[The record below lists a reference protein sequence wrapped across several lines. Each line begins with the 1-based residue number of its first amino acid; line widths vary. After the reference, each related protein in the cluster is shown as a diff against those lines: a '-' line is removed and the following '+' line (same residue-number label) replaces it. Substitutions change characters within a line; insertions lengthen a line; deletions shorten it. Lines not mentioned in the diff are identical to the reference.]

1 MYKYVCPSSITAA
14 RAVDFE
20 FVYIVEPVVLSLVA
34 FGSTLGSLWLAQAPL
49 GAFGPPP
56 DHHLG
61 PMWVP
66 LALPWAP
73 LAILGLSG
81 RFGLDLESTCK
92 VKVAQVPHLRTKYCF
107 WEFATGETGVTAETE
122 VVQKWWLR
130 PHLPHAPGA
139 RMTVV

>member
-1 MYKYVCPSSITAA
+1 MRAKSRSDLASPRGPTLKTYVYDNITAA
-14 RAVDFE
+14 QAVDRE

-56 DHHLG
+56 EHHLD

-73 LAILGLSG
+73 LAILGLPG
-81 RFGLDLESTCK
+81 RFELNLESNPFSRSMLLKYHAC
-92 VKVAQVPHLRTKYCF
+92 AQNIASRNS
-107 WEFATGETGVTAETE
+107 
-122 VVQKWWLR
+122 
-130 PHLPHAPGA
+130 
-139 RMTVV
+139 

>member
-1 MYKYVCPSSITAA
+1 MAA
-14 RAVDFE
+14 WAVDRE
-20 FVYIVEPVVLSLVA
+20 FAYIVEPVVLSLVA

-56 DHHLG
+56 DRHLG

-73 LAILGLSG
+73 LAILRLSG
-81 RFGLDLESTCK
+81 HFGLNMESTCK
-92 VKVAQVPHLRTKYCF
+92 VKVAQVPRLRTKYCLR
-107 WEFATGETGVTAETE
+107 EFVTGETAVTEVTE

-130 PHLPHAPGA
+130 PPLPHAPGA

>member
-1 MYKYVCPSSITAA
+1 M
-14 RAVDFE
+14 
-20 FVYIVEPVVLSLVA
+20 LSLVA

-56 DHHLG
+56 DRHLG

-73 LAILGLSG
+73 LAILGLPG
-81 RFGLDLESTCK
+81 RFRLKLEFIFK
-92 VKVAQVPHLRTKYCF
+92 VNVAQVPRLRTKYGLR
-107 WEFATGETGVTAETE
+107 EFVTGVTAEAELTE

-130 PHLPHAPGA
+130 PHLTRTPGA
-139 RMTVV
+139 RMTVVTQTPSN

>member
-1 MYKYVCPSSITAA
+1 M
-14 RAVDFE
+14 
-20 FVYIVEPVVLSLVA
+20 LSLVA
-34 FGSTLGSLWLAQAPL
+34 FGSTFCSLWLAQAPL
-49 GAFGPPP
+49 GALGPPP

-73 LAILGLSG
+73 LAILGLPG
-81 RFGLDLESTCK
+81 RFELNLESIFK
-92 VKVAQVPHLRTKYCF
+92 VNVAQVPRLRTKYCLR
-107 WEFATGETGVTAETE
+107 EFVTGVTAVTELTAETE